1 MVNYHHDIVALN
13 KEAENQR
20 KIENKV
26 TVRYDIYR
34 GESRNYLT
42 FKMDAIATKL
52 KATDFFPK
60 IFFLSVIRFLDLLCL
75 YSLNLENWVC
85 KLCSL

>member
-1 MVNYHHDIVALN
+1 MVNNHHDIVALN

-20 KIENKV
+20 KIENKG

-42 FKMDAIATKL
+42 FKMDAIATKF

-60 IFFLSVIRFLDLLCL
+60 IFFLSVIGFWI
-75 YSLNLENWVC
+75 YSVYTH
-85 KLCSL
+85 